1 MMSPHLRVAAA
12 VDVAA
17 VAVVVAD
24 VSVVAVVGGGDN
36 VTYVVA
42 VDTEVVTAIG
52 SCWFHVYLWAFHAVV
67 KVKLMQ
73 LAMP

>member
-1 MMSPHLRVAAA
+1 MMSPHLRVAA
-12 VDVAA
+12 VAA
-17 VAVVVAD
+17 

-52 SCWFHVYLWAFHAVV
+52 SCWFLVYLWAIHAF
-67 KVKLMQ
+67 
-73 LAMP
+73 AMP

>member
-1 MMSPHLRVAAA
+1 MMSPHLRVAA
-12 VDVAA
+12 
-17 VAVVVAD
+17 VAD

-52 SCWFHVYLWAFHAVV
+52 SCWFHVYLWAIHAVV
-67 KVKLMQ
+67 
-73 LAMP
+73 

>member
-1 MMSPHLRVAAA
+1 MMSPHLRVGA
-12 VDVAA
+12 
-17 VAVVVAD
+17 VAD

-52 SCWFHVYLWAFHAVV
+52 SCWFLAYLWAIHAF
-67 KVKLMQ
+67 
-73 LAMP
+73 AMP